1 MSLPC
6 CNEPPSCTWRPG
18 DSEALRVALSLPV
31 SAAALAALHREMA
44 GLQLHYPTGV
54 CTAQRHLDA
63 IAVLDGQ
70 LQALTPAELN
80 RPIRSRRKGVAGG
93 AVPNPLPLRKL
104 DVVEYATELLLEES
118 DTEWD
123 PAAPSAAVVFSNRRS
138 GHVAQL
144 LLLLPRLENWRQGGA
159 DPFRGTLVRS

>member
-1 MSLPC
+1 M
-6 CNEPPSCTWRPG
+6 
-18 DSEALRVALSLPV
+18 
-31 SAAALAALHREMA
+31 
-44 GLQLHYPTGV
+44 
-54 CTAQRHLDA
+54 
-63 IAVLDGQ
+63 
-70 LQALTPAELN
+70 
-80 RPIRSRRKGVAGG
+80 
-93 AVPNPLPLRKL
+93 PNPLPLRRL

-123 PAAPSAAVVFSNRRS
+123 PAAPSAAVVLNNRRS

>member
-54 CTAQRHLDA
+54 PSPAPGGGELRRQRCSCEPAGDER
-63 IAVLDGQ
+63 Q
-70 LQALTPAELN
+70 RALFGGGEGEQPAEPQQPRRL
-80 RPIRSRRKGVAGG
+80 SRAG
-93 AVPNPLPLRKL
+93 
-104 DVVEYATELLLEES
+104 
-118 DTEWD
+118 
-123 PAAPSAAVVFSNRRS
+123 AA
-138 GHVAQL
+138 
-144 LLLLPRLENWRQGGA
+144 
-159 DPFRGTLVRS
+159 GTPMRCW

>member
-1 MSLPC
+1 MSL
-6 CNEPPSCTWRPG
+6 PSCTWRPG
-18 DSEALRVALSLPV
+18 DAEALRIALALPV
-31 SAAALAALHREMA
+31 SPAALAALRREMA
-44 GLQLHYPTGV
+44 GLQQHYPTGV

-70 LQALTPAELN
+70 LQALSPAELN

-93 AVPNPLPLRKL
+93 VVPNPLPLRKL

-123 PAAPSAAVVFSNRRS
+123 PAAPSAAGVLGSRRS

-144 LLLLPRLENWRQGGA
+144 ALLLPRLESWRQGRS

>member
-18 DSEALRVALSLPV
+18 DSEALRAALSLPV

-63 IAVLDGQ
+63 IAALDGQ

-93 AVPNPLPLRKL
+93 AVPNPLPLSKL

-123 PAAPSAAVVFSNRRS
+123 PAAPSVAAVLSSRRS

-144 LLLLPRLENWRQGGA
+144 VMLLPRLENWRQGGA